1 MTESDLKNQPP
12 PFDIEDGGIHEYRI
26 PIGELDFNEAAVERG
41 MGYENGSAP
50 DFYREKITETIALAA
65 DVVEIRAGYRILPS
79 EQFLLEKEQASCCR
93 QTFQTGKIIARQ
105 LKNSRTVAL
114 FASTA
119 GAVFDKWSKELFNEG
134 DFPGGY
140 VVDCVG
146 SEIVESA
153 ADWLEQR
160 LIEQL
165 ASQNLKITNRFSP
178 GYCGWDV
185 FEQHKLF
192 SLLPPEFL
200 GIRLT
205 ESALMVP
212 VKSVSGFIGVGENVK
227 RLSYPCAICDMKNC
241 FRRRQEKR
249 HQ

>member
-1 MTESDLKNQPP
+1 MQERTLSSQTFLSGIETEQVRE
-12 PFDIEDGGIHEYRI
+12 FRI
-26 PIGELDFNEAAVERG
+26 PLRELNFNEASVERG
-41 MGYENGSAP
+41 MGYENGSLP
-50 DFYREKITETIALAA
+50 DFYREKITEIITRSAEVA
-65 DVVEIRAGYRILPS
+65 DIRAGYRILPP
-79 EQFLLEKEQASCCR
+79 EQFLLEKEQVSCCQ
-93 QTFQTGKIIARQ
+93 QTLQTGKIIARQ
-105 LKNSRTVAL
+105 LKKSHTVAL

-153 ADWLEQR
+153 ADWLEEK
-160 LIEQL
+160 LIEEL
-165 ASQNLKITNRFSP
+165 SEKDLKITNRFSP

-200 GIRLT
+200 GIHLT
-205 ESALMVP
+205 DSALMVP
-212 VKSVSGFIGVGENVK
+212 VKSVSGFIGVGEGVK
-227 RLSYPCAICDMKNC
+227 RLNYPCAICDMKNC

-249 HQ
+249 H